1 MRYDFHTAPNAISL
15 VGACVAPRAA
25 AVNRPES
32 PLHCTCNTYQVTVS
46 AFQVLTVNGARVLDD
61 VVPAASVT
69 TDDGSSADDGGS
81 VGPMQQRRDMVL
93 SSSGD
98 AGGLGGTGENQ
109 QIMAIA
115 HAVDRVLFPLPVGDV
130 LATMRADRQRR
141 YSVFLRAV
149 DEHCSSSVRSM
160 LTGKYL

>member
-1 MRYDFHTAPNAISL
+1 M
-15 VGACVAPRAA
+15 
-25 AVNRPES
+25 
-32 PLHCTCNTYQVTVS
+32 
-46 AFQVLTVNGARVLDD
+46 LTVNGARVLDN

-69 TDDGSSADDGGS
+69 TDDGSSADDGGGS

-93 SSSGD
+93 SSGGEGS
-98 AGGLGGTGENQ
+98 GLGGAGENQ
-109 QIMAIA
+109 QIMAIG

-149 DEHCSSSVRSM
+149 DEYCSPSVRSM
-160 LTGKYL
+160 LTGRILLC

>member
-1 MRYDFHTAPNAISL
+1 M
-15 VGACVAPRAA
+15 
-25 AVNRPES
+25 
-32 PLHCTCNTYQVTVS
+32 
-46 AFQVLTVNGARVLDD
+46 FQVLTVNGARVLDN

-69 TDDGSSADDGGS
+69 TDDGPLVDDGGS
-81 VGPMQQRRDMVL
+81 VGPAQQRRDIVL
-93 SSSGD
+93 SSGSEGT
-98 AGGLGGTGENQ
+98 GLGGTGENQ
-109 QIMAIA
+109 QIMAIG

-160 LTGKYL
+160 LTGTYV

>member
-1 MRYDFHTAPNAISL
+1 MRYDFHTTPNAISL

-32 PLHCTCNTYQVTVS
+32 PLYYTCNTYQVTVS

-93 SSSGD
+93 SSGGD